1 MSAIPECRVTLTV
14 MPGQTVHLTRSIGP
28 WPRPPRRKWS
38 QIGPTTRGGKAKR
51 SRLLALPTHIMARRV
66 TSLHAHKHADAAE
79 IFTRPAAPKS
89 VNDLR
94 VLGEQTFVLD
104 VAGITA
110 TSPPTIDRLSFL
122 TRKIHPAIEHPNNL
136 LVGMLVRSGM
146 YTRLHFPPHDH
157 ALFKDTPSLNFI
169 GECAPTAVRARAR
182 RSQTLQALYSSV
194 FFRCP
199 IDRTT
204 FSAGRTLSGRPA

>member
-1 MSAIPECRVTLTV
+1 VLGHVDRHAGPNRSSNKINWAFASATTSEMVSNRTHHKGRKGETV
-14 MPGQTVHLTRSIGP
+14 AASRASYAHYGAGL
-28 WPRPPRRKWS
+28 RR
-38 QIGPTTRGGKAKR
+38 
-51 SRLLALPTHIMARRV
+51 THIRRR
-66 TSLHAHKHADAAE
+66 AAE
-79 IFTRPAAPKS
+79 IFTRRRED

-157 ALFKDTPSLNFI
+157 ALFKDTPLNFI
-169 GECAPTAVRARAR
+169 GDALPRQSRERAEAR
-182 RSQTLQALYSSV
+182 HYRHYIPR
-194 FFRCP
+194 FFFGARL
-199 IDRTT
+199 IN
-204 FSAGRTLSGRPA
+204 F